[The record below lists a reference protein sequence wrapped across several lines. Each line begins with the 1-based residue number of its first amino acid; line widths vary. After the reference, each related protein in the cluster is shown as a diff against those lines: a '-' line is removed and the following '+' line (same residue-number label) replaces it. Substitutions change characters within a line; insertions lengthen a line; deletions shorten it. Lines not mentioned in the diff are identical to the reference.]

1 MEGGGK
7 LINNR
12 HSNTVQ
18 VKGFCLTLFGQG
30 VFKMRD
36 YLLSLA
42 GGLIVGIL
50 FSLVKLPLPAPPL
63 VGIFG
68 MVGIFLG
75 GVLMDSLFKSLKEKR
90 KVST

>member
-1 MEGGGK
+1 MFE
-7 LINNR
+7 LD
-12 HSNTVQ
+12 
-18 VKGFCLTLFGQG
+18 FGIQG
-30 VFKMRD
+30 VFNMRD
-36 YLLSLA
+36 YLLSFT

-75 GVLMDSLFKSLKEKR
+75 GVLMDALFKSLKEKR
-90 KVST
+90 KVSTYKN

>member
-1 MEGGGK
+1 MGK
-7 LINNR
+7 SIYIPHRNKILLI
-12 HSNTVQ
+12 
-18 VKGFCLTLFGQG
+18 GFCYDLWIQG
-30 VFKMRD
+30 VFSMRD

-75 GVLMDSLFKSLKEKR
+75 GVLMDSLFKFLKEKR

>member
-1 MEGGGK
+1 
-7 LINNR
+7 
-12 HSNTVQ
+12 
-18 VKGFCLTLFGQG
+18 
-30 VFKMRD
+30 MRD

-75 GVLMDSLFKSLKEKR
+75 GVLMDSLFKFLKEKR